1 MKKTFQDILSSVKTA
16 LTSDT
21 GKAIGMGIASTA
33 AGALLGGEAGV
44 QAVGALGSAVQNAR
58 ERKKR
63 EEREAEDRD
72 LRKVQM
78 TKAELDLDAS
88 RENITGKRLDN
99 IKKVFGDTVSSAFLP
114 FGGKIGKGTTAA
126 ADKYGKIGEHDVAV
140 EDKTAHK
147 YGKISEYD
155 VALEDKVK
163 TVKQPGFKPTPIAR
177 TGPASAMVNDEEQ
190 LVKNIEKIQ
199 TSAAGDAAA
208 LAMKNGY
215 TGKGREFLLQN
226 RDDLAKEVQSYGFEP
241 EYEKAFWR
249 ELQEQIAPG
258 SIARAK
264 AMLGSE
270 PEYTGAERIAM
281 AQPGAA
287 GSTIGATTGM
297 VAGSIVGGPVGAAI
311 GTAVG
316 SSVGG
321 YVGKGIYG
329 ALDSQKDVTPT
340 PAVAGADKTAADMA
354 EYSMSLE
361 AKMLLR
367 SILKTASQTQN
378 IPAIIQQLPQL
389 ADFKALPVG
398 DQERVLYELQRMKP
412 QRPMM
417 PQIGMNYGIPKD
429 IELFRDTI
437 NDMGSWATRK
447 LGIGR

>member
-1 MKKTFQDILSSVKTA
+1 MKKTIQDILSSVKTA

-21 GKAIGMGIASTA
+21 GKAIGMGLGAAALGGAIGGEGGVRL
-33 AGALLGGEAGV
+33 AGALG
-44 QAVGALGSAVQNAR
+44 QAVTNAR
-58 ERKKR
+58 NKKKQD
-63 EEREAEDRD
+63 ELEVEDRN
-72 LRKVQM
+72 LRKLQM

-99 IKKVFGDTVSSAFLP
+99 MKKVFGDTVSGAFMP
-114 FGGKIGKGTTAA
+114 YGGTIGKTT
-126 ADKYGKIGEHDVAV
+126 DKYGKIG
-140 EDKTAHK
+140 
-147 YGKISEYD
+147 GYD

-163 TVKQPGFKPTPIAR
+163 TVKQPEFKPTPIAR

-190 LVKNIEKIQ
+190 LAKNIEKIQ

-226 RDDLAKEVQSYGFEP
+226 RADLAREVQSYGFEP

-264 AMLGSE
+264 EMLATE
-270 PEYTGAERIAM
+270 PEYTTKEAFAENWPA
-281 AQPGAA
+281 
-287 GSTIGATTGM
+287 
-297 VAGSIVGGPVGAAI
+297 
-311 GTAVG
+311 AVG
-316 SSVGG
+316 SVAGG
-321 YVGKGIYG
+321 FIGAMPGIASLNIPLAIAGGSAGFTAGNYAG
-329 ALDSQKDVTPT
+329 RAYDEWMAGQKDVAPT

-354 EYSMSLE
+354 AYSMSLE

-367 SILKTASQTQN
+367 SILKTASQPQD

-398 DQERVLYELQRMKP
+398 DQERVM
-412 QRPMM
+412 
-417 PQIGMNYGIPKD
+417 
-429 IELFRDTI
+429 IELENRIPRRPLPRIGPPRIGPPRIGPYYRTPQEQAAAQQPVNSLRDTI
-437 NDMGSWATRK
+437 NDMGQWATRK
-447 LGIGR
+447 LGIGG

>member
-1 MKKTFQDILSSVKTA
+1 MKKTIQDILSSVKTA

-63 EEREAEDRD
+63 EELEAENRD
-72 LRKVQM
+72 LRKLQM
-78 TKAELDLDAS
+78 TKAELDLESS

-99 IKKVFGDTVSSAFLP
+99 MKKVFGDTVSGAFMP
-114 FGGKIGKGTTAA
+114 FGGKIGKGTTTAT
-126 ADKYGKIGEHDVAV
+126 DKYGKIS
-140 EDKTAHK
+140 AH
-147 YGKISEYD
+147 D

-163 TVKQPGFKPTPIAR
+163 AVKKPEFKPTPIAR

-199 TSAAGDAAA
+199 ASAAGDAAA

-226 RDDLAKEVQSYGFEP
+226 RADLAREVQSYGFEP

-270 PEYTGAERIAM
+270 PEHTTKEAFAENWPA
-281 AQPGAA
+281 
-287 GSTIGATTGM
+287 
-297 VAGSIVGGPVGAAI
+297 
-311 GTAVG
+311 AVG
-316 SSVGG
+316 SVAGG
-321 YVGKGIYG
+321 FIG
-329 ALDSQKDVTPT
+329 AMPGVASLNIPLAIAGGSAGFTAGNYAGRAYDEWMAGQKDVAPT

-354 EYSMSLE
+354 GYSMSPE
-361 AKMLLR
+361 ASTLLNNLR
-367 SILKTASQTQN
+367 RISKPQD
-378 IPAIIQQLPQL
+378 IPSVIQQLPQL
-389 ADFKALPVG
+389 ADFKSLPVG
-398 DQERVLYELQRMKP
+398 DQERIISELQNMAPGFGDQARLMPKIGPYYQP
-412 QRPMM
+412 QGN
-417 PQIGMNYGIPKD
+417 QAVDD
-429 IELFRDTI
+429 IRNTI

-447 LGIGR
+447 LGIGG